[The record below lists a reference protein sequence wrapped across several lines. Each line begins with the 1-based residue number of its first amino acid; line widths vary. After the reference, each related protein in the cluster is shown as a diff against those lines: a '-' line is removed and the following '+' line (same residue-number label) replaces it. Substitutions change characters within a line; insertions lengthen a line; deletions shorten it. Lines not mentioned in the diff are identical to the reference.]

1 MRFGAASAS
10 LVLAATLV
18 SACGGGDASTSA
30 HSGAV
35 NNGGSLVASGFG
47 QDGRYVWATALVHN
61 DSDKVGQ
68 TVIVAFSA
76 EDASGQVIR
85 STDQVEA
92 FSRLGQDLA
101 VGTQLDVGDSTRI
114 ATVEATLVVADEGVF
129 SATPFPELTTGPVE
143 IAPGTFG
150 GWAANFELTNPTDRP
165 LTIPRLG
172 VVCHDSAGKIV
183 GGGSSYPDFVP
194 ASGAAFVECRII
206 TSGQPAGCEV
216 FAAAPI

>member
-1 MRFGAASAS
+1 MKIRAA
-10 LVLAATLV
+10 LALLLGATLV
-18 SACGGGDASTSA
+18 AACDGGNAITSA
-30 HSGAV
+30 HSGTA
-35 NNGGSLVASGFG
+35 NKGGSLVVSGFG
-47 QDGRYVWATALVHN
+47 QEGKYVWATALVHN

-68 TVIVAFSA
+68 TVIVTFSA
-76 EDASGQVIR
+76 KDAAGQVIR

-101 VGTQLDVGDSTRI
+101 VGTRLDVGEGTHI
-114 ATVEATLVVADEGVF
+114 ATVEATLVVEDEGVF
-129 SATPFPELTTGPVE
+129 SAAPFPELTTGPVE

-150 GWAANFELTNPTDRP
+150 GWAANFELTNPTDQP

-172 VVCHDSAGKIV
+172 VMCHDSAGKIV

-194 ASGAAFVECRII
+194 ASGTVFVECRII
-206 TSGQPAGCEV
+206 TSGEPAGCEV